1 MIEVGIISEVRA
13 DRAKVAIGSMVTDFL
28 PVFQAHANSY
38 AVSFSPIRVGEQVLV
53 LPVHDEL
60 NSGVVLRGL
69 YQSSYKTDATDKKVH
84 ISFEDGIKMSYDSS
98 SSCLEISSPKL
109 INITCDNA
117 NVKAKNVMVE
127 ASDTTIK
134 SPSIKLL
141 GNTLIQGAINTAGS
155 GGGSGS
161 FEINGDVRIT
171 GSITAGGNANFGGS
185 VRDGRGSLTDHT
197 NNGLARD

>member
-1 MIEVGIISEVRA
+1 MIEVGIISEVRD

-69 YQSSYKTDATDKKVH
+69 YQSSHKTDATDKKVH

-134 SPSIKLL
+134 SGSIKLL
-141 GNTLIQGAINTAGS
+141 GNTFIEGAINTAGS

-161 FEINGDVRIT
+161 FEINGDVKIT
-171 GSITAGGNANFGGS
+171 GSITAGGNASFGGS

>member
-1 MIEVGIISEVRA
+1 MIEVGIISEVRD

-84 ISFEDGIKMSYDSS
+84 ISFEDGVKMSYDSS

-109 INITCDNA
+109 IDITCDNA

-127 ASDTTIK
+127 ASDTVVK

-141 GNTLIQGAINTAGS
+141 GNTLIEGAINTAGS

-171 GSITAGGNANFGGS
+171 GSITAGGNASFGGS